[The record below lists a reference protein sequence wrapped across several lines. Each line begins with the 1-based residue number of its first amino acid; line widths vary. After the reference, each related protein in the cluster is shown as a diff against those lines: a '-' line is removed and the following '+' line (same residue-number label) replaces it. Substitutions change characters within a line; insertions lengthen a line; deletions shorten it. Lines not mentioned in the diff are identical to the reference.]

1 MATLTLPDLDQELK
15 KWTEEFKKPAPSW
28 QVILYNDSMNK
39 FDNVVLWIQK
49 ATGYSH
55 EQATQITKTA
65 DATGRAVCYSGD
77 KEKCHQ
83 VAAYLRGKSLQ
94 VEVDSTT

>member
-1 MATLTLPDLDQELK
+1 MTLPNLDEELK
-15 KWTEEFKKPAPSW
+15 KWTEEFKKPQNSW
-28 QVILYNDSMNK
+28 QVILYNDSQNK
-39 FDNVVLWIQK
+39 FDNVVLWLQK

-55 EQATQITKTA
+55 ERASEITQTA
-65 DATGRAVCYSGD
+65 DRNGRAVCYNGD

-83 VAAYLRGKSLQ
+83 VAAYLRGNGLQ